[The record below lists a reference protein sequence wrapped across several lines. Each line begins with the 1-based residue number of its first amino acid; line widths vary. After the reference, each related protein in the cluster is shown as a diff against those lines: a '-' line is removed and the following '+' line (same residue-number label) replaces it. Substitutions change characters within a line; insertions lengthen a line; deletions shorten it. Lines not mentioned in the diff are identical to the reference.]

1 MTLSQFP
8 ISPADIILSRLPAV
22 ALGFNIYQGL
32 QHMGRDPKC
41 MVSAKKMTVSQQKQI
56 LLVANLHSVKMG
68 WENEVKWRFF
78 CPLLGV
84 ASLGVVLMLIV
95 LCNLA
100 TPAIRC
106 L

>member
-1 MTLSQFP
+1 
-8 ISPADIILSRLPAV
+8 
-22 ALGFNIYQGL
+22 
-32 QHMGRDPKC
+32 MGRDPKC

-56 LLVANLHSVKMG
+56 LLVANLHSVKVG

-84 ASLGVVLMLIV
+84 ASLGLVLMLIV

-100 TPAIRC
+100 TPAIRLVSGVNNVAFSWC
-106 L
+106 PFV